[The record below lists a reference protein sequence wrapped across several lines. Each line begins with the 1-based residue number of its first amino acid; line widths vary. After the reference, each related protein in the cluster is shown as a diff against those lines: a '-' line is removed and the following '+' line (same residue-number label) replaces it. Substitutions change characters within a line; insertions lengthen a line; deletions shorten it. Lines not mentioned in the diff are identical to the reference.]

1 VAFHLRQVEEGAGA
15 AGDLLLGVVE
25 EDQAEVEDAA
35 GDALAVNGDVLLVEV
50 PAARTDLQ
58 GGDLV
63 VELVFLAVSFLNE
76 SSRRMALYRLIW
88 PWIWLSQFGLLES
101 SKSVM

>member
-1 VAFHLRQVEEGAGA
+1 VAFHLRQVEERAGA

-25 EDQAEVEDAA
+25 EDQGEVEDAA
-35 GDALAVNGDVLLVEV
+35 GDALAIDGDVLFVQV

-63 VELVFLAVSFLNE
+63 VELVFLAVRS
-76 SSRRMALYRLIW
+76 
-88 PWIWLSQFGLLES
+88 
-101 SKSVM
+101 

>member
-1 VAFHLRQVEEGAGA
+1 MWSWAIEDVVPQAGFEVAFHLRQVVERAGA

-25 EDQAEVEDAA
+25 EDHGEVEDAA
-35 GDALAVNGDVLLVEV
+35 ADALAIDQHVLFVKV

-63 VELVFLAVSFLNE
+63 VQLVFLPLSPVKL
-76 SSRRMALYRLIW
+76 SSRRMALCRLTW
-88 PWIWLSQFGLLES
+88 P
-101 SKSVM
+101 